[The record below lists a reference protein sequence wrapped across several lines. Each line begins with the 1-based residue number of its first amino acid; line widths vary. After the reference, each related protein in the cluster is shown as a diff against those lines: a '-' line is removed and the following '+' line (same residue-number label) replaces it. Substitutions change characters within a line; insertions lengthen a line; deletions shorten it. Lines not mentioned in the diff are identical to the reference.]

1 MAFLGKVNNLLV
13 RRPSALA
20 YKYLKQLSFDYRDA
34 LVETG
39 RKLVQHPLKTLFY
52 SSNVSLLVYA
62 YRTLPTL
69 HSYKNDLIQF
79 RQQQLLTS
87 SLVRNQ
93 QVELYMDTIEQLL
106 ASEHIHFVDCYLFSL
121 IIYKRHHG
129 TDAHAFRLYENL
141 CSYLHLK
148 RDARIIDIGAFNRWF
163 ILKRQLQKADIFD
176 DANNEKLA
184 FQSTRE

>member
-1 MAFLGKVNNLLV
+1 MYAYHAYILLCFFFSQRSPIHLSLGPFSSIHSRSLHSLSFQSVENRPVLCLFFFPSFIDSDQRKTTTTTRNDHLMAFLGKVNNLLV

-79 RQQQLLTS
+79 RQQ
-87 SLVRNQ
+87 
-93 QVELYMDTIEQLL
+93 
-106 ASEHIHFVDCYLFSL
+106 
-121 IIYKRHHG
+121 
-129 TDAHAFRLYENL
+129 
-141 CSYLHLK
+141 
-148 RDARIIDIGAFNRWF
+148 
-163 ILKRQLQKADIFD
+163 
-176 DANNEKLA
+176 
-184 FQSTRE
+184 